1 MVSFRKVVR
10 SGLRVVLLAGAGA
23 VVLGV
28 GLGIWG
34 YLAFQSD
41 LPRNL
46 GVVTDY
52 RPIRASQI
60 FSADGETIGE
70 FYVEKRVL
78 IPLGEIPEMVRKAFV
93 AAEDARFYQ
102 HGGIDYLGIARAGWT
117 NLRAG
122 HVVQGGSTITPQVDK

>member
-10 SGLRVVLLAGAGA
+10 SGLRVVLLVGAGA
-23 VVLGV
+23 VVLGL

-34 YLAFQSD
+34 YRAFQSD
-41 LPRNL
+41 LPQNL
-46 GVVTDY
+46 SVVTDY

-78 IPLGEIPEMVRKAFV
+78 IPLEQIPEMVRHAFV
-93 AAEDARFYQ
+93 AAEDVRFYK
-102 HGGIDYLGIARAGWT
+102 HGGVDYQGILRAAFT

-122 HVVQGGSTITPQVDK
+122 HVVQGGSTITQQVA